1 VSRSAQ
7 VVSTHPKWSFGLL
20 PRRLV
25 WLEIA
30 LLVVAVIRPGS
41 LSAAAAGLT
50 LLVIAVLLAEP
61 VPDEVDVSV
70 STGGRRVTAGE
81 VVRLDVSV
89 AFASGPAVPVSV
101 SVLPAEEVEAA
112 GRQPWRLVAGDDLV
126 SLRMRLRRWMRGSV
140 GHLRLRLTTP
150 LGGRVGVVTL
160 DLPSFVVHPRV
171 EPSPGVYAPPQLLAR
186 YGTHTGR
193 QRGPGTEFAELRTYV
208 TGDPL
213 RDIDWKSSA
222 RTRQLMVSQR
232 YHDQAA
238 DVVVLVDHTSVV
250 GGYDRRLH
258 DRAVRGASTVARA
271 YLAAGDRVGLVLFG
285 SSVRWLPPGQGRMQ
299 QARILDQI
307 VLRPVVASVIDP
319 DLTRVPAVAL
329 PPRSIVFCFSSL
341 LDDRMV
347 AAIARLAE
355 RGHRLIVVDTIGTR
369 PERWPAGTN
378 ARTQAEWPRHRML
391 LRTRLGEVGAIIIDD
406 VNSIGVAVRGMARR
420 GVAL

>member
-7 VVSTHPKWSFGLL
+7 VISAHPKWSFGLWT
-20 PRRLV
+20 RRLV

-30 LLVVAVIRPGS
+30 LLVVAVIRPGP
-41 LSAAAAGLT
+41 LPAAAAGLT
-50 LLVIAVLLAEP
+50 LLVIVVLLAEP
-61 VPDEVDVSV
+61 IQDEVDVSV
-70 STGGRRVTAGE
+70 STDGRRVTAGE

-101 SVLPAEEVEAA
+101 SALPAEGVEAA
-112 GRQPWRLVAGDDLV
+112 GRQPWHLVAGDEPV
-126 SLRMRLRRWMRGSV
+126 SLRMRPRQWMRGSIGHV
-140 GHLRLRLTTP
+140 GLRLTTP

-160 DLPSFVVHPRV
+160 ELPPFVVHPRV
-171 EPSPGVYAPPQLLAR
+171 EPGPDVYAPPQLLAR
-186 YGTHTGR
+186 YGTHPGR

-250 GGYDRRLH
+250 DGYDRRLN

-285 SSVRWLPPGQGRMQ
+285 SSIRWLPPGQGRMQ

-307 VLRPVVASVIDP
+307 VLRPIVASVIDP

-355 RGHRLIVVDTIGTR
+355 RGHRLIVVDTVGIR
-369 PERWPAGTN
+369 PERWPAGTD
-378 ARTQAEWPRHRML
+378 ARTQAEWPRHRMR
-391 LRTRLGEVGAIIIDD
+391 LRTRLGEVGAIIVDD

-420 GVAL
+420 GVAP

>member
-1 VSRSAQ
+1 VDTTDGCTTAPSA
-7 VVSTHPKWSFGLL
+7 
-20 PRRLV
+20 
-25 WLEIA
+25 
-30 LLVVAVIRPGS
+30 
-41 LSAAAAGLT
+41 
-50 LLVIAVLLAEP
+50 
-61 VPDEVDVSV
+61 
-70 STGGRRVTAGE
+70 
-81 VVRLDVSV
+81 
-89 AFASGPAVPVSV
+89 GPA
-101 SVLPAEEVEAA
+101 
-112 GRQPWRLVAGDDLV
+112 
-126 SLRMRLRRWMRGSV
+126 
-140 GHLRLRLTTP
+140 
-150 LGGRVGVVTL
+150 
-160 DLPSFVVHPRV
+160 PS
-171 EPSPGVYAPPQLLAR
+171 
-186 YGTHTGR
+186 
-193 QRGPGTEFAELRTYV
+193 
-208 TGDPL
+208 
-213 RDIDWKSSA
+213 
-222 RTRQLMVSQR
+222 
-232 YHDQAA
+232 
-238 DVVVLVDHTSVV
+238 
-250 GGYDRRLH
+250 
-258 DRAVRGASTVARA
+258 RA